1 MFRKYLK
8 FSFQTYRDT
17 TLKLLIDQLT
27 VQTFY
32 SIFKWDAKTKQ
43 TRKPKPE
50 KVLMI

>member
-17 TLKLLIDQLT
+17 TLKLLIHQLT

-32 SIFKWDAKTKQ
+32 SIIESDAKTKQ
-43 TRKPKPE
+43 TRKPKSE
-50 KVLMI
+50 KVMMI